1 MTTPIKRK
9 ESLKPL
15 SREHHH
21 GLLLC
26 WKIKQGK
33 QRNVEAGR
41 ILNYLIWFWI
51 NHLKAHFETEENH
64 IFPILGNGHQLVK
77 RALEEHR
84 TLRRLFEGGTDLQDR
99 INRIE
104 LELDKHIRFEERILF
119 KEIQNKASEEQLRQ
133 IQPLMTDKH
142 FLDKLDDPFWE

>member
-33 QRNVEAGR
+33 QRHIETGR
-41 ILNYLIWFWI
+41 IMNYLDWFWVH
-51 NHLKAHFETEENH
+51 HLKAHFETEENH
-64 IFPILGNGHQLVK
+64 IFPILGNGHELVK
-77 RALEEHR
+77 RALEEHQ
-84 TLRRLFEGGTDLQDR
+84 TLRRLFESGTDFQDR

-104 LELDKHIRFEERILF
+104 ETLDKHIRFEERILF
-119 KEIQNKASEEQLRQ
+119 KDIQDKASEEQLRQ
-133 IQPLMTDKH
+133 IQPFLSDKP
-142 FLDKLDDPFWE
+142 FMDKLDDPFWE